1 MGVVAMSSTQA
12 KAEQYAQAV
21 GRRPLG
27 EVMSVREVSATS
39 TPPQALEYRAVADAA
54 LSSVPIKAG
63 TDDLS
68 VTVSVVWSF
77 A

>member
-1 MGVVAMSSTQA
+1 MSSTQA

-21 GRRPLG
+21 GRPLG

>member
-1 MGVVAMSSTQA
+1 MGVVVAMSSTQA

-21 GRRPLG
+21 GRPLG
-27 EVMSVREVSATS
+27 EVLSVREVSATS
-39 TPPQALEYRAVADAA
+39 TPRQAPEYRAVADAA
-54 LSSVPIKAG
+54 LSSAIKAG

>member
-21 GRRPLG
+21 GRPLG